1 MLLAART
8 EDDVSHLEV
17 WVYEDASGHGTE
29 ANLFV
34 HHDLLL
40 PGAGASV
47 AAVLRFSEARPR
59 PPAFPLSL
67 AWLDCPPG
75 AAAGEA
81 RGNFVAVG
89 TMMPAI
95 ELWDLDVLDASEPVM
110 VLGGEDVE
118 ATAAAASKRPGAK
131 PSKKASRAPVLRP
144 GSHTDA
150 VLGVAWNGAPG
161 RCGLCAMAAVAEL
174 TFLAPPAAE
183 FRNVLASASADCT
196 VKVRATVQRRAPGA
210 R

>member
-1 MLLAART
+1 M
-8 EDDVSHLEV
+8 
-17 WVYEDASGHGTE
+17 
-29 ANLFV
+29 
-34 HHDLLL
+34 
-40 PGAGASV
+40 
-47 AAVLRFSEARPR
+47 RPT
-59 PPAFPLSL
+59 AFPLSL

-110 VLGGEDVE
+110 VLGGEDAE
-118 ATAAAASKRPGAK
+118 ATAAAASKRSATK
-131 PSKKASRAPVLRP
+131 PSKRASRAPVLRP

-150 VLGVAWNGAPG
+150 VLGVAWNGTAD
-161 RCGLCAMAAVAEL
+161 RDFATAVAPAHSIS
-174 TFLAPPAAE
+174 APLAAE

-196 VKVRATVQRRAPGA
+196 VKVRASFQQCSA
-210 R
+210 RLL

>member
-17 WVYEDASGHGTE
+17 WVYEDASGDGAE

-40 PGAGASV
+40 PGALVVCRSC
-47 AAVLRFSEARPR
+47 AVFRLTRVPST
-59 PPAFPLSL
+59 AFPLSL

-110 VLGGEDVE
+110 VLGGEDAE
-118 ATAAAASKRPGAK
+118 AAAAAASKRPGAK
-131 PSKKASRAPVLRP
+131 PSKKASRTPLLRP

-150 VLGVAWNGAPG
+150 VLGVAWNGA
-161 RCGLCAMAAVAEL
+161 AVSVAAVVARAL
-174 TFLAPPAAE
+174 SRCASFTAAE

-196 VKVRATVQRRAPGA
+196 VKVRARDIK
-210 R
+210 

>member
-1 MLLAART
+1 MRSSDLVLLAART

-17 WVYEDASGHGTE
+17 WVYEDASGDGTE

-40 PGAGASV
+40 PGMCE
-47 AAVLRFSEARPR
+47 AAACCCACADACLRP

-75 AAAGEA
+75 ASAGEA

-89 TMMPAI
+89 TMQPAI

-110 VLGGEDVE
+110 VLGGEDAE

-150 VLGVAWNGAPG
+150 VLGVAWNGARVG
-161 RCGLCAMAAVAEL
+161 VAGAVRIL
-174 TFLAPPAAE
+174 TRFAPP
-183 FRNVLASASADCT
+183 
-196 VKVRATVQRRAPGA
+196 QRSSGTCWRRRRLTAPS